1 MNAEEGTEEKEL
13 FYTVGMW
20 IGVATVETSMQFSQE
35 TKNRTT
41 VWSSS
46 ALLGIYPEKIKKYMH
61 HNIHSSIIYNINS

>member
-1 MNAEEGTEEKEL
+1 MNAEEGLEKKEL

-46 ALLGIYPEKIKKYMH
+46 TLLGIDPEKMKKNMDC
-61 HNIHSSIIYNINS
+61 NIHSSTIYHINS